1 MLMVSKS
8 TCKQLAESA
17 ALAQPA
23 IGSAFRAG
31 RGHAADDRANRGG
44 ALPTVESQTLQQR
57 DQPHLFHGPQG
68 DLFDANAAWSQQLQ
82 GSYIDAVEHALGSA
96 AGRFGRDRS
105 ESYLA
110 GEQLRGDALC
120 FRLDRGS
127 DRGRDQGLLAAQE
140 LFEADTEQRPVGLR
154 DGEVAPEIEQGT
166 LADASADTFGM
177 DQPKGEVAVAA
188 GGGAGLGATHEH
200 GLRGRYGVV

>member
-1 MLMVSKS
+1 M
-8 TCKQLAESA
+8 
-17 ALAQPA
+17 
-23 IGSAFRAG
+23 
-31 RGHAADDRANRGG
+31 
-44 ALPTVESQTLQQR
+44 PTVESQTLQQG

-110 GEQLRGDALC
+110 GEQLCGDALC

-127 DRGRDQGLLAAQE
+127 DRGSDRGRDQGLLEAQE

-166 LADASADTFGM
+166 LADVERAPTRSEWTSR
-177 DQPKGEVAVAA
+177 KVK
-188 GGGAGLGATHEH
+188 
-200 GLRGRYGVV
+200 